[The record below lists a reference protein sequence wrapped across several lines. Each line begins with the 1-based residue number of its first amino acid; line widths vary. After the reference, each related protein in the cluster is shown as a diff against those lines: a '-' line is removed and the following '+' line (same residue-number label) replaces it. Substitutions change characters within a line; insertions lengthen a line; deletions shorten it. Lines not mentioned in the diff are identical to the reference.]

1 MIPLS
6 CYAVAA
12 MLTPLTQEKKLLI
25 AIDGNAILHRAWH
38 ALPPLSDRHGRVVNA
53 VYGFLTLLFRTV
65 KDLSPTHLIVTFDR
79 PGKTFRHDAYA
90 EYKATRIKQPDELY
104 AQIPILEE
112 VLRAFAIPV
121 FAVDGFEADDV
132 LGTIASLAAKTPGL
146 ETRILTGDLDTLQLV
161 SPKTSVVTLRKG
173 LSDIMVY
180 DEQAVKDRFGLS
192 AKQMIDYKALRG
204 DPSDNIKGV
213 PGVGE
218 KTAAELLQTFG
229 TLEEIYGALK
239 RGNTENIKPALAE
252 KLRTH
257 EQDALTAKM
266 LVTIKRDL
274 PLEFSLRRAAIVKVP
289 REKIV
294 ELFGDLEFRSL
305 LHRIPEALVDHA
317 ALSSEPDE
325 EAGGKKKKA
334 AKKTLAT
341 PWSINDAVEAATWTA
356 SFLAAAKK
364 TPAAVTL
371 FVGPEPLVA
380 VRTNEAVTVFHG
392 VFAVRA
398 LKPLLEA
405 DAIKKTVHDVK
416 NAEKILLTH
425 GSGLTGVVFDTLLAD
440 YLIAPGIRGHDLAT
454 LALTHLKKELPKAA
468 GGQTSLL
475 AASAP
480 TLAADAAAMV
490 QAISESAALLQKEID
505 ERNQTQLLLEMEIPL
520 AHVLADME
528 RSGVGVDVAFL
539 QRMSADFGKRIDRL
553 TKEIWKDAGEEFNI
567 ASPQQLKTVLF
578 ETLRIPTDHIKK
590 TATGSGLSTAASEL
604 EKLRGLHP
612 IIDKIFV
619 YRELTKLKSTYIDA
633 LPVLVDSRTGR
644 VHTTYS
650 QVTAATGRLSSNDP
664 NLQNIPIRTELG
676 KEIRRAFVAERGRVF
691 IAADYSQIELRLVAA
706 IANAPRLVAAF
717 KNGEDIHRR
726 TAATIWDL
734 PLDQVT
740 NDQRRAAKAINF
752 GIIYGM
758 GPQGLSQGAGISF
771 AEAKLFIQKYFDA
784 NPEVRAY
791 MDTLKILAHKQGYV
805 ETVFGR
811 RRYLPE
817 IDSGVPQLRAAAE
830 RMAINHPIQGTA
842 ADLIKLSMIHV
853 HAALKQKI
861 PAARLILTVHDE
873 LVVETPEKSARAVA
887 KLLKTEMEH
896 AYHFSVPIIADIK
909 IGKNWGEMEALV

>member
-1 MIPLS
+1 MP
-6 CYAVAA
+6 
-12 MLTPLTQEKKLLI
+12 TPAPHEKQLLL

-38 ALPPLSDRHGRVVNA
+38 ALPPLTDRHGRVVNA
-53 VYGFLTLLFRTV
+53 VYGFLTLLFRAV

-79 PGKTFRHDAYA
+79 PGKTFRHDTYA

-132 LGTIASLAAKTPGL
+132 LGTISSLATKTPDL
-146 ETRILTGDLDTLQLV
+146 HTYILTGDLDTLQLI
-161 SPKTSVVTLRKG
+161 SQKTSIVTLRKG
-173 LSDIMVY
+173 LSDIMIY
-180 DEQAVKDRFGLS
+180 DDKAVVERFGLS

-218 KTAAELLQTFG
+218 KTATELLKEFG
-229 TLEEIYGALK
+229 TLEELYGALQ
-239 RGNTENIKPALAE
+239 RGNTGKIKPGVIE
-252 KLRTH
+252 KLRAH

-274 PLEFSLRRAAIVKVP
+274 PLDFSLRRAAIVKVP

-305 LHRIPEALVDHA
+305 MNRVPEGLIEHA
-317 ALSSEPDE
+317 ALAEEPAE
-325 EAGGKKKKA
+325 ETSTPKKKTGKKPVA
-334 AKKTLAT
+334 DA
-341 PWSINDAVEAATWTA
+341 PWIITDAVEGAKWTT
-356 SFLAAAKK
+356 SFLAATKK
-364 TPAAVTL
+364 SAGAITILVSA
-371 FVGPEPLVA
+371 EPLVA
-380 VRTNEAVTVFHG
+380 LRTAETVIVFHG
-392 VFAVRA
+392 VFAVRT
-398 LKPLLEA
+398 LKPLLEDEA
-405 DAIKKTVHDVK
+405 VKKITHDVK

-425 GSGLTGVVFDTLLAD
+425 GSGLTGVIFDTVLAD
-440 YLIAPGIRGHDLAT
+440 YLIAPGIRGHDLTT
-454 LALTHLKKELPKAA
+454 LALTHLKKELPIAA
-468 GGQTSLL
+468 GGQGSLL
-475 AASAP
+475 AADTAA
-480 TLAADAAAMV
+480 LAADAATMV
-490 QAISESAALLQKEID
+490 RAVHDIAALLQKEID
-505 ERNQTQLLLEMEIPL
+505 ERNQTHLLVEMEIPL
-520 AHVLADME
+520 AHVLAEME
-528 RSGVGVDVAFL
+528 RSGISVDVEFL
-539 QRMSADFGKRIDRL
+539 QRMSTDFGKRIDRL
-553 TKEIWKDAGEEFNI
+553 TKEIWKDAGSEFNI
-567 ASPQQLKTVLF
+567 ASPQQLKVVLF

-604 EKLRGLHP
+604 EKLRSLHP
-612 IIDKIFV
+612 IIEKIFV

-633 LPVLVDSRTGR
+633 LPALVDTRTGR

-676 KEIRRAFVAERGRVF
+676 REIRRAFVAERGRIFV
-691 IAADYSQIELRLVAA
+691 AADYSQIELRLVAA
-706 IANAPRLVAAF
+706 IANAPFMIAAF
-717 KNGEDIHRR
+717 KNNEDIHRR
-726 TAATIWDL
+726 TAATIWDV

-740 NDQRRAAKAINF
+740 SDQRRAAKAINF

-771 AEAKLFIQKYFDA
+771 TEAKLFIQKYFDA

-817 IDSGVPQLRAAAE
+817 IDSGMAQLRAGAE

-853 HAALKQKI
+853 HTELKKKI
-861 PAARLILTVHDE
+861 PEARLILTVHDE
-873 LVVETPEKSARAVA
+873 LVVE
-887 KLLKTEMEH
+887 
-896 AYHFSVPIIADIK
+896 
-909 IGKNWGEMEALV
+909 